1 MTFEIAFTLS
11 AVAVLFILFVR
22 QSSATELLALAVVCV
37 LMVAGILS
45 MRDVLGV
52 FSNPAAMTIAAMFV
66 LSAALDKTG
75 VIDSIGKAAI
85 RLGERSALL
94 AISVIFGAVFIA
106 SFFINN
112 TSVVI
117 IMIPVMIMLAKKLQL
132 SASKLLIPLSYIA
145 ILGGTCTLIGTS
157 TNLLVDGIAQD
168 MGLAPFGM
176 FEIFVPGMAFAL
188 VGGLYMILIGHRF
201 LPNHQ
206 SLSDFFDTKIKRQYL
221 SQVALTQ
228 KSPMIGKKIEDTY
241 LARDNEIEIV
251 QHIPA
256 TAPGDH
262 LFNLLNLI
270 NTADIFRR
278 KIQPSDNDSSS
289 DKVDMQ
295 AVLQEGDRLVL
306 MSSQRNTLTLDKKTE
321 ETDSPD
327 KITSDPA
334 IVMEG
339 AIAPRSNLMGMLID
353 DFNTDDL
360 YRAQIIAVHRQNG
373 KIISDF
379 NTVKL
384 SVGDTVLIKG
394 VEAELARIFENGE
407 LINLSKPELEPFHKK
422 HAPIAIAA
430 LLAVIGLASFNIMPI
445 AACAFIAAIVVIMT
459 GCIKAQ
465 DAYKSLQGSVLLM
478 IYGMLAISVAMDKS
492 GALHYVIDGLLD
504 VVEGLPPI
512 VVLSLF
518 YFLTSAI
525 TEMFSNN
532 AAAVMLTPIA
542 IGLAE
547 SMGVDP
553 RPFAAA
559 IMFGASASF
568 ATPIGYQTNTL
579 VFHAGGYQFKDFL
592 RIGTPMNLLM
602 WAVATIVIPL
612 YWEL

>member
-11 AVAVLFILFVR
+11 TVIVLFMLFVR
-22 QSSATELLALAVVCV
+22 QSSQAELLALAVVCV

-45 MRDVLGV
+45 IRDVLSV
-52 FSNPAAMTIAAMFV
+52 FSNPAAMTVAAMFV

-85 RLGERSALL
+85 RLGERSVLL
-94 AISVIFGAVFIA
+94 AISVIFGAVFVA
-106 SFFINN
+106 SFFVNN

-117 IMIPVMIMLAKKLQL
+117 IMIPVIIILAKKLQL
-132 SASKLLIPLSYIA
+132 SSSKLLLPLSYVA

-157 TNLLVDGIAQD
+157 TNLLVDGIAQKI
-168 MGLAPFGM
+168 GLAPFGM
-176 FEIFVPGMAFAL
+176 FEIFIPGMAFAL
-188 VGGLYMILIGHRF
+188 AGGIYMMTVGHRL
-201 LPNHQ
+201 LPNNQ
-206 SLSDFFDTKIKRQYL
+206 SLSDLFDLKIKRQYL
-221 SQVALTQ
+221 SQMTLT
-228 KSPMIGKKIEDTY
+228 KGSPLINKKIEETY
-241 LARDNEIEIV
+241 LARDSEVEIV

-256 TAPGDH
+256 ALPGDH
-262 LFNLLNLI
+262 LFNLLILI

-278 KIQPSDNDSSS
+278 KIQPLDSDSSL
-289 DKVDMQ
+289 DKVDLQ

-339 AIAPRSNLMGMLID
+339 AIAPRSNLAGMLID
-353 DFNTDDL
+353 SFNNNDI
-360 YRAQIIAVHRQNG
+360 YRAQIIAVHRHNG
-373 KIISDF
+373 KIVSDF

-394 VEAELARIFENGE
+394 VESELTRIFENGE
-407 LINLSKPELEPFHKK
+407 LINLSTPELEPFHKK

-445 AACAFIAAIVVIMT
+445 AACAFIAAIVVIIT

-492 GALHYVIDGLLD
+492 GALKYVIGGLLD
-504 VVEGLPPI
+504 VVQGLPPI

-525 TEMFSNN
+525 TEMFSNT

-592 RIGTPMNLLM
+592 RIGVPMNLLM

-612 YWEL
+612 YWDI